1 MSKTYKKEIFGKTYH
16 IKSSAD
22 PAHVDRIVGR
32 LDEEMNRVA
41 REARGISFCD
51 TLLLAALN
59 TVEQLLEAEKE
70 AENIQ
75 EVMENGGFDDR

>member
-41 REARGISFCD
+41 RQARGISFGD
-51 TLLLAALN
+51 TLLIAALN
-59 TVEQLLEAEKE
+59 TIEQLLEAEKE
-70 AENIQ
+70 VENFN
-75 EVMENGGFDDR
+75 EVLDNGGFGDR